1 MSPTR
6 SVRTSF
12 AARQERK
19 NSVAA
24 VARKISEEDGIVP
37 SATSALDLHPSAV
50 SIQKIE
56 KAGRLDLHPSAVSF

>member
-19 NSVAA
+19 NSIA
-24 VARKISEEDGIVP
+24 VVTRRLSEDDKPIDESV
-37 SATSALDLHPSAV
+37 TALDLHPSAV
-50 SIQKIE
+50 RYLNILKIKQK
-56 KAGRLDLHPSAVSF
+56 